1 MVSYPL
7 SCLSLRKVPTQSI
20 ICYALE
26 CQHILSPFNALSYRD
41 IALSQVISMCE
52 GWRSKMYTVFYLPV
66 FEFYTHITSKY
77 YENEKYQASEKI
89 L

>member
-1 MVSYPL
+1 
-7 SCLSLRKVPTQSI
+7 
-20 ICYALE
+20 
-26 CQHILSPFNALSYRD
+26 
-41 IALSQVISMCE
+41 
-52 GWRSKMYTVFYLPV
+52 MYTVFYLPV